1 MDYMDVMG
9 LICFVVSFG
18 PIAVVSIVML
28 ILDRWKRRRN
38 ECRKYKQQGDD

>member
-18 PIAVVSIVML
+18 PIAVASIVML
-28 ILDRWKRRRN
+28 ILDRRKRRKN
-38 ECRKYKQQGDD
+38 ESGKI

>member
-18 PIAVVSIVML
+18 TIVVVSIVML
-28 ILDRWKRRRN
+28 ICDWWKRRKN
-38 ECRKYKQQGDD
+38 ESGKI

>member
-9 LICFVVSFG
+9 LFCFIASFG

-28 ILDRWKRRRN
+28 ILDRWKRRKN
-38 ECRKYKQQGDD
+38 ESRKI

>member
-18 PIAVVSIVML
+18 TTVVVSIVML
-28 ILDRWKRRRN
+28 ICDWWK
-38 ECRKYKQQGDD
+38 KGKK

>member
-9 LICFVVSFG
+9 LICFVVSFV

-28 ILDRWKRRRN
+28 MWDWWKRRR
-38 ECRKYKQQGDD
+38 KKLL